1 VDFPEN
7 LQCSKLVIVSGPA
20 KQKSGKRKKFVA
32 PVSSSSSEYSDDS
45 DVDDPD
51 PRKELAGNDTSSEQ
65 VGREPQAKI
74 PKKAKPLWSQEELKN
89 LRKNFRYLDT
99 IDDSILSRL
108 TFKEMVAMGG
118 KKDKNSKYL
127 TEKLAENYERVRSFG
142 VEIQAGMDYCTGTA
156 HESRFLR
163 GYVGNSQELWIQAR
177 RKIGL
182 TGLDPISNYET
193 VSIGLNGLLSSR
205 VWHEVHSP
213 SSKMLS
219 IRMLTNSAMKT
230 AWVGAEKTGESKEFE
245 SMQELRMA
253 VVALDGC
260 IRKVM
265 PWNQSFATVAIFLH
279 TVNFGEAE
287 LAGKPDRLPFLA
299 DFIDEILA
307 YNAQAWD
314 EERHFMAAQEVAAK
328 WSALFLRRYS
338 EAPKKSGGPA
348 GGGKKF
354 EKDPKGGERRKFP
367 PGTCKLFQTGEC
379 SHTGDKHS
387 APWDAEY
394 VLRHQCAKW
403 LDGKRRWCF
412 GGHSLKDHK

>member
-1 VDFPEN
+1 
-7 LQCSKLVIVSGPA
+7 
-20 KQKSGKRKKFVA
+20 
-32 PVSSSSSEYSDDS
+32 
-45 DVDDPD
+45 
-51 PRKELAGNDTSSEQ
+51 LA
-65 VGREPQAKI
+65 
-74 PKKAKPLWSQEELKN
+74 
-89 LRKNFRYLDT
+89 
-99 IDDSILSRL
+99 RL
-108 TFKEMVAMGG
+108 TFKEIVGMGG
-118 KKDKNSKYL
+118 KKDKNHKYL
-127 TEKLAENYERVRSFG
+127 TEKLADNYERVRSFG
-142 VEIQAGMDYCTGTA
+142 VEVPAGQDYCTGQA
-156 HESRFLR
+156 HEARFLR
-163 GYVGNSQELWIQAR
+163 GYVGNSQELWLQAR

-219 IRMLTNSAMKT
+219 IRMLTNSSIKT
-230 AWVGAEKTGESKEFE
+230 AWVGSEKTAEPKEFE
-245 SMQELRMA
+245 SLHELKMA

-265 PWNQSFATVAIFLH
+265 PWNHSFATLAIFMH
-279 TVNFGEAE
+279 TVNFGESE
-287 LAGKPDRLPFLA
+287 LTGKSDRLVFLA

-338 EAPKKSGGPA
+338 ETPKKGGGSGNTGSA
-348 GGGKKF
+348 GKKF
-354 EKDPKGGERRKFP
+354 EKKEGKFKRKFP
-367 PGTCKLFQTGEC
+367 PGTCKPFQTGEC
-379 SHTGDKHS
+379 SHNGDKHS
-387 APWDAEY
+387 ASWDSEY

-412 GGHSLKDHK
+412 GGHAEKDHK